1 MKWKKKIQAIAWC
14 LLALS
19 TIVLLVAAVQ
29 KKESLKCTDIRIEI
43 EGAQEHVFVD
53 EKQVLQI
60 LNKAGVV
67 IGKPMSAIPLRNL
80 EQAVRKDAW
89 IKEAELFFDNNQVL
103 QVNIVERE
111 PLARVFTLQGN
122 SFYIDSSGMRLPL
135 SDKLSARVP
144 VFTSFPGDRAKLSGP
159 DSAVLKDIKLL
170 ARAIASN
177 PFWTE
182 LVSQVDIT
190 PQRTYQLV
198 PQLGNQ
204 VIELGDA
211 TDLDDKLNRLYTFY
225 KQVWA
230 KTGFEKYEKVDV
242 QYAGQVVAIRKGE
255 GKPVI
260 DSVQAM
266 QQLNNSIIM
275 AGGIPP
281 ADTMRQPATVTPP
294 AAARRDTAA
303 VNRRTVQGAAP
314 KPAQVRSGN
323 RPARAAPKPA
333 PKPANQ
339 RRQPRA
345 VMPVRH

>member
-1 MKWKKKIQAIAWC
+1 MKWKKKIQAVLWC

-29 KKESLKCTDIRIEI
+29 KKESLLCTDIRIEI

-60 LNKAGVV
+60 LSKAGVV
-67 IGKPMSAIPLRNL
+67 KGKPMSAIHLRSL

-144 VFTSFPGDRAKLSGP
+144 VFTSFPGDRVRLSGP

-170 ARAIASN
+170 ARAIDGN
-177 PFWTE
+177 PFWIE

-190 PQRTYQLV
+190 PQRTYQLI

-204 VIELGDA
+204 VIELGNA
-211 TDLDDKLNRLYTFY
+211 EDLDDKLNRLFSFY

-230 KTGFEKYEKVDV
+230 KTGFEKYEKIDV
-242 QYAGQVVAIRKGE
+242 QYAGQVVAIRRGE
-255 GKPVI
+255 GKPVV
-260 DSVQAM
+260 DSALAM
-266 QQLNNSIIM
+266 QQLNNSIVM
-275 AGGIPP
+275 AGGILP
-281 ADTMRQPATVTPP
+281 ADTMRQPAAVAP
-294 AAARRDTAA
+294 AAVRRDTAT
-303 VNRRTVQGAAP
+303 VSRRTVSTAP

-323 RPARAAPKPA
+323 RRTQAGPKPK
-333 PKPANQ
+333 PKPANSG
-339 RRQPRA
+339 RQPRA